1 MSFRQNKNEVEFTY
15 LLPFSSKNA
24 LIETTV
30 FSISPNLKNIVN
42 KQQRL
47 LRKYGAH
54 RIKRKEKA
62 IIICTENA
70 KKLGGYRKSKS
81 YDNHKTD
88 LYIRR
93 ALRHETTHL
102 VQSCN
107 NNKPT
112 GVIKNIEDK
121 IHEAKLK
128 ALNSSVQISGNY
140 YKELEAY
147 VMEEKPRKVKEILK
161 SYCL

>member
-1 MSFRQNKNEVEFTY
+1 MEFILFLNKIDKEIIELINKTNHSIEENTSLCQIDKKFVGFY
-15 LLPFSSKNA
+15 KNR
-24 LIETTV
+24 EKT
-30 FSISPNLKNIVN
+30 IV
-42 KQQRL
+42 
-47 LRKYGAH
+47 
-54 RIKRKEKA
+54 
-62 IIICTENA
+62 ICTQNA
-70 KKLGGYRKSKS
+70 KKLGGHREDNR

-121 IHEAKLK
+121 IHVGKLK
-128 ALNSSVQISGNY
+128 ALNSSVQLSGNY

-147 VMEEKPRKVKEILK
+147 VMEDKPRKVREILR

>member
-1 MSFRQNKNEVEFTY
+1 MEFILFLNKIDKEIIELINK
-15 LLPFSSKNA
+15 SNH
-24 LIETTV
+24 LIEENTALCRMDKKFV
-30 FSISPNLKNIVN
+30 GFYK
-42 KQQRL
+42 
-47 LRKYGAH
+47 
-54 RIKRKEKA
+54 KREKA
-62 IIICTENA
+62 IVICTQNA
-70 KKLGGYRKSKS
+70 KKLGGYRKDER
-81 YDNHKTD
+81 YNNHKTS

-121 IHEAKLK
+121 IHVGKLK
-128 ALNSSVQISGNY
+128 ALKSSVRISGNLD
-140 YKELEAY
+140 KELEAY
-147 VMEEKPRKVKEILK
+147 VMEDKPKKVKEILK

>member
-1 MSFRQNKNEVEFTY
+1 MEFILFLSKIDKEIIELINKSNNSIEENT
-15 LLPFSSKNA
+15 A
-24 LIETTV
+24 LCLIDKKFV
-30 FSISPNLKNIVN
+30 GF
-42 KQQRL
+42 
-47 LRKYGAH
+47 Y
-54 RIKRKEKA
+54 KRKEKA
-62 IIICTENA
+62 IVICTKNA
-70 KKLGGYRKSKS
+70 KKLGGYRRGQG
-81 YDNHKTD
+81 YDNHKTK

-121 IHEAKLK
+121 IHEGKLK
-128 ALNSSVQISGNY
+128 ALNSSVQLSGNY

-147 VMEEKPRKVKEILK
+147 VMEDKPRKVKEILN